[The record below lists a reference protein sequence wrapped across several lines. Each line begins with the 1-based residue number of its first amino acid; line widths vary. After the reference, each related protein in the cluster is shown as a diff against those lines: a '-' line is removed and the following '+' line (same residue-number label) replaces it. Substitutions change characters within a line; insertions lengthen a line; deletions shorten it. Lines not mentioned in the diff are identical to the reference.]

1 MPGVLLSGHYTEI
14 ADKIKRNLEKQKKLR
29 RNNSLIWRVELA
41 ITRRYRKDS
50 VCIKAVLVWLKYC
63 RNLWILIGAKIWAID
78 LFELQLTSYWGT
90 YFNIIVRWYH
100 VLQKI
105 PIKKKTKLKNKP
117 FLYKNGILLQSTTD
131 KLTSVG
137 KWQFDFFKNCCFSF
151 KRERRILFITSNM
164 F

>member
-29 RNNSLIWRVELA
+29 RNNSLLRKVELA

-90 YFNIIVRWYH
+90 YFNIIVWWYH

-105 PIKKKTKLKNKP
+105 PIKKKNKP
-117 FLYKNGILLQSTTD
+117 FLYKIGILLQSTTD

-137 KWQFDFFKNCCFSF
+137 KWQFEFFKNYCFSF

>member
-1 MPGVLLSGHYTEI
+1 MPGVLLSGQYTEI

-29 RNNSLIWRVELA
+29 RNNSLIRKVELA

-78 LFELQLTSYWGT
+78 LFELQLTTYWGT
-90 YFNIIVRWYH
+90 YLSLSGDTTCYKNPN
-100 VLQKI
+100 QK
-105 PIKKKTKLKNKP
+105 KKLKNKP

-151 KRERRILFITSNM
+151 KRERRILVITLNM
-164 F
+164 Y

>member
-29 RNNSLIWRVELA
+29 RNNSLIRKVELA

-90 YFNIIVRWYH
+90 YFNIIVWWYH

-105 PIKKKTKLKNKP
+105 PIKKKNKP

-137 KWQFDFFKNCCFSF
+137 KWKFDFFKNCCFSF
-151 KRERRILFITSNM
+151 KRERRILVITLNM